1 MTAQDVIKAL
11 NLAPLPEEGGYY
23 RQTFKDEFNRPNSQG
38 EKRAAST
45 CIYYLITKNHFRF

>member
-23 RQTFKDEFNRPNSQG
+23 RQTFKDEFYRPNSQG